1 MKGCSCMKLMQLCQ
15 DDVDQLGCT
24 CRDYKNTETEK
35 PEIELDSDSE
45 TNDSDK
51 VEENIEREVITGLE
65 CTSMPN

>member
-1 MKGCSCMKLMQLCQ
+1 MKLMQLCQ

-24 CRDYKNTETEK
+24 CRDCKNTETEK

-51 VEENIEREVITGLE
+51 VEENIETEVITGLE